1 MIEIEAGDLE
11 ISDTLNRA
19 TFEEQCNPLLKRIDR
34 VIEKALQTASLRVN
48 DISEVVLVGGSSRIP
63 KIKENLSKMFGK
75 EPNMDMDPDLA
86 IAKGASIHA
95 ANLLKSGG
103 ELEYADVTTHN
114 IGIEVAGGKMFP
126 ILKKGTP
133 MNGGGK
139 EEGFKTVD
147 KD

>member
-1 MIEIEAGDLE
+1 
-11 ISDTLNRA
+11 
-19 TFEEQCNPLLKRIDR
+19 
-34 VIEKALQTASLRVN
+34 
-48 DISEVVLVGGSSRIP
+48 
-63 KIKENLSKMFGK
+63 MFGR
-75 EPNMDMDPDLA
+75 EPNVSVDPDMA

-126 ILKKGTP
+126 IFKKGTP
-133 MNGGGK
+133 MNGPGK

-147 KD
+147 DDQHWIHVTIYEGNEDLVKDCRWLGKLTIDNLAKKPAG